1 LKDYEIS
8 VQIGQGA
15 YGIVKR
21 ASLRSDGTK
30 VALKQYDKAKLCQDQ
45 NRVDSL
51 RAEISTLGFLDHPG
65 IMKFHD
71 AIDSG
76 NKISIVV
83 EYVNGNNLY
92 QYIRKLKGQRIHDEN
107 EVKKMFT
114 KIVESVEYMHS
125 QNVIHR
131 DLKLENILVDRET

>member
-1 LKDYEIS
+1 M
-8 VQIGQGA
+8 QIGQGA